1 MRPGKYCRSRAVIR
15 SRFEHRVVNSVND
28 ITIRLA
34 RVEDVPQ
41 MHRLLLELAGVLG
54 KLDEIRGTEQ
64 HLEQFGFGDH
74 PRFEAVLALEG
85 DRAVGLAV
93 FFYEYSTWRGTPGV
107 YVQDLYVS
115 NHLRGTGL
123 GRDLL
128 RAVRKR
134 AREWGG
140 RYVKLTVFDG
150 NQEAISFYRHLGFE
164 LCEDEQALVLRD

>member
-1 MRPGKYCRSRAVIR
+1 MKLGKNWRSRAAIR
-15 SRFEHRVVNSVND
+15 SRFEFHLVNSANG

-41 MHRLLLELAGVLG
+41 MHRLLLELAGALG
-54 KLDEIRGTEQ
+54 KLAEIRGTEQ
-64 HLEQFGFGDH
+64 DLEKFGFGDH
-74 PRFEAVLALEG
+74 PRFDAVLAFEQEQ
-85 DRAVGLAV
+85 AVGLAV

-128 RAVRKR
+128 RAVRER
-134 AREWGG
+134 ARDWGG

-150 NQEAISFYRHLGFE
+150 NQDAISFYRHLGFE
-164 LCEDEQALVLRD
+164 LCENEQALVLRD

>member
-1 MRPGKYCRSRAVIR
+1 M
-15 SRFEHRVVNSVND
+15 NSVND

-34 RVEDVPQ
+34 TVEDVPQ
-41 MHRLLLELAGVLG
+41 IHRILLELAGVLG

-64 HLEQFGFGDH
+64 DLEQFGFGDH

>member
-1 MRPGKYCRSRAVIR
+1 M
-15 SRFEHRVVNSVND
+15 NTVND

-41 MHRLLLELAGVLG
+41 MHRILLELAGVLG

-64 HLEQFGFGDH
+64 DLEQFGFGDH